1 MEQRGRKEGMIGENV
16 VVVEYVESGGS
27 CELFAL
33 EN

>member
-1 MEQRGRKEGMIGENV
+1 MEHRGRKEGMVGEK

-27 CELFAL
+27 CELFAV